1 MWVLQPRFAQPRF
14 VRRALPTVTPRT
26 GGATIVGTAGA
37 PEVPTS
43 SQRLHHLTRHFGGLF
58 ILRAE
63 RFRVDPGQRLVQQ
76 FVGGRVVNWLRC
88 QLPNPA
94 LDTVRILVWLGA
106 DRTTR
111 VGGVGVPR

>member
-1 MWVLQPRFAQPRF
+1 MWVLQLRFAHPRL
-14 VRRALPTVTPRT
+14 VRRALSPVTPGT

-37 PEVPTS
+37 PEVPTPG
-43 SQRLHHLTRHFGGLF
+43 QRLHHLTRHFGGPL

-76 FVGGRVVNWLRC
+76 FVGGRVVDRLRC

-94 LDTVRILVWLGA
+94 LGTVRILVWLAA
-106 DRTTR
+106 DLTAREGR
-111 VGGVGVPR
+111 LA